1 MIFFVEVLFLEI
13 MMFFLFSK
21 YDIKSV
27 FMFMYKDVLL
37 VIVLVRMVVVI
48 CYLGFNKD
56 SDKK

>member
-27 FMFMYKDVLL
+27 FVFMYKDVLL